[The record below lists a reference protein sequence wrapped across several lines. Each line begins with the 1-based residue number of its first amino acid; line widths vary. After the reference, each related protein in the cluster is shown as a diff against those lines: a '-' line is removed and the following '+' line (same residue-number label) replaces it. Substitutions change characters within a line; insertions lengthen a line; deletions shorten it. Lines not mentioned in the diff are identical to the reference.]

1 MNEGGEYRVKVSV
14 RNNLILKAI
23 EDQGHE
29 SIKHFCEVYDLKAI
43 DVRNVINFLR
53 RPMQPNGEFCKTA
66 NKLMEAL
73 GAAPT
78 DLWTVEQLELGL
90 TRNSV
95 QREIGQKALD
105 SLLGMENGEMIA
117 IESPDESVLNK
128 EKNLAVLDVV
138 SSLTLREQKVLQL
151 RFGLYGEEEH
161 TLEETGKIIDV
172 TRERVRQI
180 EVKAIRKLRHPS
192 RSRKVKDFVY
202 D

>member
-1 MNEGGEYRVKVSV
+1 MTEDGEYRVKVSV

-29 SIKHFCEVYDLKAI
+29 SIKHFCEVYDLKAV
-43 DVRNVINFLR
+43 DVRNVINFTK
-53 RPMQPNGEFCKTA
+53 RPMQPNGEFCTTA

-95 QREIGQKALD
+95 ERVVGQKALD
-105 SLLGMENGEMIA
+105 SLLGMDNGEMIA

-138 SSLTLREQKVLQL
+138 SSLTSREQKVLQL

-180 EVKAIRKLRHPS
+180 EAKALRKLRHPS
-192 RSRKVKDFVY
+192 RRSKLQEVVY

>member
-1 MNEGGEYRVKVSV
+1 MTEDEYRIRVSV

-29 SIKHFCEVYDLKAI
+29 SIKHFCEVYDLKAV
-43 DVRNVINFLR
+43 DVRNVINFTK
-53 RPMQPNGEFCKTA
+53 RPMQPNGEFCTTA

-95 QREIGQKALD
+95 ERVVGQKALD
-105 SLLGMENGEMIA
+105 SLLGMDNGEMIA
-117 IESPDESVLNK
+117 IESPDEAIMNK
-128 EKNLAVLDVV
+128 ERNLVLLGVV
-138 SSLTLREQKVLQL
+138 SSLTPREQKVLQL

-161 TLEETGKIIDV
+161 TLEETGNIIDV

-180 EVKAIRKLRHPS
+180 EAKALRKLSHPS
-192 RSRKVKDFVY
+192 RRYKLQEVVY

>member
-1 MNEGGEYRVKVSV
+1 MNEDGEYRIKVSV

-29 SIKHFCEVYDLKAI
+29 SIKHFCEVYDLKAV
-43 DVRNVINFLR
+43 DVRNVINFTK
-53 RPMQPNGEFCKTA
+53 RPMQPNGEFCTTA

-95 QREIGQKALD
+95 ERVVGQKALD
-105 SLLGMENGEMIA
+105 SLLGMDNGEMIA
-117 IESPDESVLNK
+117 IKSPDESVLNK

-138 SSLTLREQKVLQL
+138 SSLTSREQKVLQL

-180 EVKAIRKLRHPS
+180 EAKALRKLRHPS
-192 RSRKVKDFVY
+192 RSRKVLEFIHD
-202 D
+202 

>member
-1 MNEGGEYRVKVSV
+1 MTEDEYRIKVSV

-23 EDQGHE
+23 EEQGHE
-29 SIKHFCEVYDLKAI
+29 SSKHFCEVYDLKAV
-43 DVRNVINFLR
+43 DVRNIINFTK

-90 TRNSV
+90 TKNSV
-95 QREIGQKALD
+95 ERVIGQKALD
-105 SLLGMENGEMIA
+105 SLLGMDNGELIA
-117 IESPDESVLNK
+117 IESPEESFYQK
-128 EKNLAVLDVV
+128 EKKLALAGAVG
-138 SSLTLREQKVLQL
+138 SLTTKEQKVLQL

-161 TLEETGKIIDV
+161 TLEEIGNIIDV
-172 TRERVRQI
+172 TKESVRQI
-180 EVKAIRKLRHPS
+180 EAKALRKLRHPS
-192 RSRKVKDFVY
+192 RRAKLQEVVY

>member
-1 MNEGGEYRVKVSV
+1 MTEDEYRVKVSV

-29 SIKHFCEVYDLKAI
+29 SIKHFCEVYDLKAV
-43 DVRNVINFLR
+43 DVRNIINFTK
-53 RPMQPNGEFCKTA
+53 RPMQPNGEFCTTA

-90 TRNSV
+90 TKNSV
-95 QREIGQKALD
+95 ERVVGQKALD
-105 SLLGMENGEMIA
+105 SLLGMDNGELIA
-117 IESPDESVLNK
+117 IESPEKSVYQK
-128 EKNLAVLDVV
+128 EKKLALADVV
-138 SSLTLREQKVLQL
+138 GSLTPREQKVLQL

-161 TLEETGKIIDV
+161 TLEGTGDAVGV

-180 EVKAIRKLRHPS
+180 EAKALRKLRHPS
-192 RSRKVKDFVY
+192 RFNKVKEFVY

>member
-1 MNEGGEYRVKVSV
+1 MNEDGEYRIKVSV

-29 SIKHFCEVYDLKAI
+29 SIKHFCEVYDLKAV
-43 DVRNVINFLR
+43 DVRNVINFTK
-53 RPMQPNGEFCKTA
+53 RPMQPNGEFCTTA

-95 QREIGQKALD
+95 QRVVGQKALD
-105 SLLGMENGEMIA
+105 SLLGMDNGEMIS

-138 SSLTLREQKVLQL
+138 SSLTSREQKVLQL

-161 TLEETGKIIDV
+161 TLEETGNIIDV
-172 TRERVRQI
+172 TPERVRQI
-180 EVKAIRKLRHPS
+180 EAKALRKLRTPH
-192 RSRKVKDFVY
+192 RVNKLKEFVY

>member
-1 MNEGGEYRVKVSV
+1 MIEDEYRIKVSV

-29 SIKHFCEVYDLKAI
+29 SIKHFCEVYDLKAV
-43 DVRNVINFLR
+43 DVRNVINFTK
-53 RPMQPNGEFCKTA
+53 RPMQPNGEFCTTA

-95 QREIGQKALD
+95 ERVVGQKALD
-105 SLLGMENGEMIA
+105 SLLGMDNGEMIA
-117 IESPDESVLNK
+117 IESPDEAIMNK
-128 EKNLAVLDVV
+128 ERNLVLLGVV
-138 SSLTLREQKVLQL
+138 SSLTPREQKVLQL

-161 TLEETGKIIDV
+161 TLEETGNIIDV

-180 EVKAIRKLRHPS
+180 EAKALRKLSHPS
-192 RSRKVKDFVY
+192 RRYKLQEVVY